1 MVNFVIYMK
10 ILTEGF
16 AEKYGLKRR
25 VLFPEVVCHQICT
38 MCKGTSPPII
48 MLDTWCMNFSSCA
61 VCYS

>member
-48 MLDTWCMNFSSCA
+48 MLDT
-61 VCYS
+61 